1 MKLLTDIHQ
10 QKERIAAFQKLSNAL
25 LTRNAPKSIEWE
37 TDINEID
44 ITKLRNGVQS
54 IGNAHFSRIET
65 RSILN
70 EHGHEQSL
78 SLSELLKSGDPS
90 YIDLLGLML
99 NGSKIIPPLFL
110 ETAICLDGEPDEV
123 NKVFVDGSHR
133 MALSKALGLTEIPIL
148 VYRRK
153 QPETLLFTPA
163 KWAFEHKEV
172 EDKDGATVTRQT
184 LLHCTSKE
192 LKKEFYLNPTDWNVN
207 GGNTEYIELSLTNEA
222 RMYAA
227 KEKES
232 INGVKFI

>member
-10 QKERIAAFQKLSNAL
+10 QKERIAACQKLSNAL
-25 LTRNAPKSIEWE
+25 LTRNGPKAIEWE

-70 EHGHEQSL
+70 EYEHEQ

-90 YIDLLGLML
+90 YIDLLGRVV
-99 NGSKIIPPLFL
+99 NGTKIIPPLYL
-110 ETAICLDGEPDEV
+110 ETAIYLDGEPDEV
-123 NKVFVDGSHR
+123 RKEIADGSHR

-148 VYRRK
+148 VYRRR
-153 QPETLLFTPA
+153 QPETLLFTPD

-172 EDKDGATVTRQT
+172 EYKAGATVTRQT

-192 LKKEFYLNPTDWNVN
+192 LKKEFYLNPTDWYVSV
-207 GGNTEYIELSLTNEA
+207 GNTEYIELFLTEGA
-222 RMYAA
+222 RKSAA

>member
-10 QKERIAAFQKLSNAL
+10 QKERIATCQKLSNAL
-25 LTRNAPKSIEWE
+25 LTRNGPKAIEWE

-44 ITKLRNGVQS
+44 ITKLRSGVEV

-70 EHGHEQSL
+70 EDEQ
-78 SLSELLKSGDPS
+78 SLSELLESGDPS

-99 NGSKIIPPLFL
+99 NGTKIIPPLYL
-110 ETAICLDGEPDEV
+110 ETAIYLDGEPDEV
-123 NKVFVDGSHR
+123 KKVFADGSHR

-148 VYRRK
+148 VYRKK
-153 QPETLLFTPA
+153 QPETLLFTPN
-163 KWAFEHKEV
+163 KWAFENKVV
-172 EDKDGATVTRQT
+172 EYKNGVRQA

-192 LKKEFYLNPTDWNVN
+192 LKKEFYLNPTDWVVSS
-207 GGNTEYIELSLTNEA
+207 GNTEYIELSSLANCT
-222 RMYAA
+222 RTSAA

>member
-10 QKERIAAFQKLSNAL
+10 RKERIAVCQKLSNAL
-25 LTRNAPKSIEWE
+25 LTRNAPKAIEWE

-44 ITKLRNGVQS
+44 ITKLRNGVES

-70 EHGHEQSL
+70 EYEHEQ

-90 YIDLLGLML
+90 YIDLLGLMV
-99 NGSKIIPPLFL
+99 NGSKIIPPLYL
-110 ETAICLDGEPDEV
+110 EAAIYLDGELDEV
-123 NKVFVDGSHR
+123 KKEFVDGSHR

-148 VYRRK
+148 VYRRR
-153 QPETLLFTPA
+153 QPETLLFTPD
-163 KWAFEHKEV
+163 KWAFENKEV
-172 EDKDGATVTRQT
+172 EYKDGTTVTRQT

-192 LKKEFYLNPTDWNVN
+192 LKKEFYLKPTDWKV
-207 GGNTEYIELSLTNEA
+207 GSGNTEYIELFLTNRA
-222 RMYAA
+222 GISAA

>member
-1 MKLLTDIHQ
+1 MELLTYIHQ
-10 QKERIAAFQKLSNAL
+10 QKERIAACQKFINAL
-25 LTRNAPKSIEWE
+25 LTRNGPKAIEWE

-44 ITKLRNGVQS
+44 ITKLRNGVDV

-70 EHGHEQSL
+70 EYEYEQ

-90 YIDLLGLML
+90 YIGLLELMV
-99 NGSKIIPPLFL
+99 NGTKIIPPLYL
-110 ETAICLDGEPDEV
+110 ETAIYLDGEPDEV
-123 NKVFVDGSHR
+123 RKDFVDGNHR

-153 QPETLLFTPA
+153 RPGTLLFTPD
-163 KWAFEHKEV
+163 KWAFENKV
-172 EDKDGATVTRQT
+172 EDKDGARQT

-192 LKKEFYLNPTDWNVN
+192 LKKEFYLNPTDWIISS
-207 GGNTEYIELSLTNEA
+207 GNTEYIELFLTNGA
-222 RMYAA
+222 G

>member
-1 MKLLTDIHQ
+1 MELLTYIHQ
-10 QKERIAAFQKLSNAL
+10 QKELIAAGQKLSNAL
-25 LTRNAPKSIEWE
+25 LNAPKAIEWE

-70 EHGHEQSL
+70 EPER
-78 SLSELLKSGDPS
+78 SLSELLKSADPS
-90 YIDLLGLML
+90 YIDLLGRIV
-99 NGSKIIPPLFL
+99 NGTKIIPPLYL
-110 ETAICLDGEPDEV
+110 ETAIYYLDGEPDEV
-123 NKVFVDGSHR
+123 KKEFADGSHR
-133 MALSKALGLTEIPIL
+133 MALSKAFGLTEIPIL

-153 QPETLLFTPA
+153 RPGTLLFTPD
-163 KWAFEHKEV
+163 KWAFENKEV
-172 EDKDGATVTRQT
+172 EDQKDGARQT

-192 LKKEFYLNPTDWNVN
+192 LKKEFYLNPTDWYVSV
-207 GGNTEYIELSLTNEA
+207 GNAEYIELSLTECG
-222 RMYAA
+222 RKSAA